1 MKKTRTFGFPNNG
14 HSIRKLVVSL
24 RELGSIKVILK
35 YEPCQY
41 HNMNNFDI
49 WFEETDSPNNYY
61 VFNASKLADK
71 LLTLGTRFTA
81 ELQYDQIQLSFHTEW
96 DDIAQ
101 NPQQYNVL

>member
-24 RELGSIKVILK
+24 RELGYINVILK

-41 HNMNNFDI
+41 RNPNNFDI
-49 WFEETDSPNNYY
+49 WFEETNSSDNCC
-61 VFNASKLADK
+61 VFNAFKLADK

-81 ELQYDQIQLSFHTEW
+81 ELQYDQVQLSFHTKW

-101 NPQQYNVL
+101 NPKQYNVL